1 MAQEAPAS
9 VLCVCLGAKLL
20 ARHLKSAH
28 SPRHPLPCSLSQLAS
43 PLKLVCRQW
52 NANKSR
58 WRNFNKMPRRAS
70 IYGRQVEILSQ
81 AVDQRRVE
89 EGQREGRGRGSQ
101 PRTAAGQSYQHL
113 VLLLLSRAVSCQNC
127 MFIAWFLALAVSLF
141 LSFSLCPLCS
151 SASLVL
157 QFA

>member
-9 VLCVCLGAKLL
+9 VLCVCLGAKLF

-28 SPRHPLPCSLSQLAS
+28 PPPSAPPTPTQLP

-58 WRNFNKMPRRAS
+58 WRNFSKMPRRAS

-81 AVDQRRVE
+81 AEDQRWRE
-89 EGQREGRGRGSQ
+89 EGQSVGCRGRGSQ
-101 PRTAAGQSYQHL
+101 PRAAAGQSYQHL
-113 VLLLLSRAVSCQNC
+113 LLLLLLLLSRAVSCQNC
-127 MFIAWFLALAVSLF
+127 MFIAWFLALAPSL
-141 LSFSLCPLCS
+141 SPPLP
-151 SASLVL
+151 V
-157 QFA
+157 

>member
-9 VLCVCLGAKLL
+9 VLCVCLGAKLF

-28 SPRHPLPCSLSQLAS
+28 SPTLGSFSPSSIQLP

-58 WRNFNKMPRRAS
+58 WRNFSKMPRRAS

-81 AVDQRRVE
+81 AEDQRWRE
-89 EGQREGRGRGSQ
+89 EGQSVGCRGRGSQ

-113 VLLLLSRAVSCQNC
+113 LLLLLSRAVSCQNC
-127 MFIAWFLALAVSLF
+127 MFIAWFLALAPSLPSP
-141 LSFSLCPLCS
+141 LSP
-151 SASLVL
+151 SLVL